1 MQFYSKKFNELT
13 QQELYE
19 ILKARQQVFL
29 LEQGIVR
36 EDMDGIDQTA
46 MHCFLTDEGHVC
58 AYIRA
63 HRLDDDTVKIMRVIS
78 LIRGGG
84 MGRKIMEQTVEA
96 VKEKLPCKSIVVDAQ
111 ARARGYYEK
120 MGFKVVGDEF
130 FFDSVTRFKM
140 EYKINGR

>member
-1 MQFYSKKFNELT
+1 MQFYSKKFNELSR
-13 QQELYE
+13 QELYE

-46 MHCFLTDEGHVC
+46 MHCFFVDKGHVC

-63 HRLDDDTVKIMRVIS
+63 HQLDNDTVKIMRVLS

-84 MGRKIMEQTVEA
+84 IGRKIMEQTVKA
-96 VKEKLPCKSIVVDAQ
+96 IKEKLPCKSIVVDAQ

-120 MGFKVVGDEF
+120 MGFSVISDEF
-130 FFDSVTRFKM
+130 FYDSLPRFKM
-140 EYKINGR
+140 ELKINGR